1 MFYTGLG
8 RLFANS
14 FRQGR
19 LAVAKII
26 QLIRVPEEP
35 ILITKHLSGAFL
47 CFTNLFTRLFY
58 LILYSITVLS
68 NHNRIILIFLILP
81 IKKILKILYMTQSK
95 KILILTGDAGE
106 SFEILFA
113 AHRLREDGFIPV
125 IAAPTVRK
133 LNLVIHDFEPGW
145 DTYVERKGY
154 LVESEI
160 SFAEVRT
167 ADYEALLIP
176 GGRAPEY
183 LRNDA
188 SVIKIVKEFREN
200 NKYIFAICHGVQI
213 LVTAGLVNHKKIAC
227 YEHVKFEVE
236 ACGGIYISSEEAVID
251 GKIVTGKTW
260 QSHPE
265 FYRIV
270 FDCLRNAS
278 KMPLNTEASIA
289 LS

>member
-1 MFYTGLG
+1 MST
-8 RLFANS
+8 
-14 FRQGR
+14 
-19 LAVAKII
+19 
-26 QLIRVPEEP
+26 
-35 ILITKHLSGAFL
+35 
-47 CFTNLFTRLFY
+47 
-58 LILYSITVLS
+58 
-68 NHNRIILIFLILP
+68 
-81 IKKILKILYMTQSK
+81 SK

-113 AHRLREDGFIPV
+113 VHRMKEAGYIPV
-125 IAAPTVRK
+125 IAAPSVRR

-160 SFAEVRT
+160 SFADVT
-167 ADYEALLIP
+167 IGDYEALLIP

-183 LRNDA
+183 LRND
-188 SVIKIVKEFREN
+188 SDVIKIVRAFSES

-213 LVTAGLVNHKKIAC
+213 LLTAGLVNKKKIAC

-236 ACGGIYISSEEAVID
+236 SCGGIYITPDEAVRD
-251 GKIVTGKTW
+251 GKIITGKTW

-270 FDCLRNAS
+270 FECLQG
-278 KMPLNTEASIA
+278 L
-289 LS
+289 